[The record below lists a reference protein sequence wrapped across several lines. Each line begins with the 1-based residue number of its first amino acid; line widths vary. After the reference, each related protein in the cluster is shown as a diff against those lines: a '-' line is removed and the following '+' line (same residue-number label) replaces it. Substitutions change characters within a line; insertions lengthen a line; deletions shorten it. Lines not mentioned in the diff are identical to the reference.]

1 MYLVITLW
9 KFGSPAQAREALQR
23 LRDSF
28 GPLIRVQPGL
38 RVWYLAAVAADEGV
52 SMSVWDSRAAYEAA
66 QPPMS
71 AWGQEHLADLD
82 ARVQYRRRGDL
93 VAQEGPASR

>member
-1 MYLVITLW
+1 MYLVTTLW
-9 KFGSPAQAREALQR
+9 KFGSPSQAREALQR

-28 GPLIRVQPGL
+28 GPLIRAQPGL
-38 RVWYLAAVAADEGV
+38 RVWYLAAMATDECV
-52 SMSVWDSRAAYEAA
+52 SMSVWDSRAAYETA
-66 QPPMS
+66 QSPMS

-82 ARVQYRRRGDL
+82 ARVLYRRRGDL

>member
-1 MYLVITLW
+1 MYLVTTLW

-28 GPLIRVQPGL
+28 GPLIGAQAGL
-38 RVWYLAAVAADEGV
+38 RVWYLASVATDECV
-52 SMSVWDSRAAYEAA
+52 SMSVWDSRAAYETA

-82 ARVQYRRRGDL
+82 ARVVFRRRGDL
-93 VAQEGPASR
+93 FGQEGPASR

>member
-1 MYLVITLW
+1 MYLVTTLW
-9 KFGSPAQAREALQR
+9 KFGSPAQSREALQR

-28 GPLIRVQPGL
+28 GPLIRAQPGL
-38 RVWYLAAVAADEGV
+38 RVWYLAATATDECV
-52 SMSVWDSRAAYEAA
+52 SMSLWDNRAAYETA
-66 QPPMS
+66 QSPMS

-93 VAQEGPASR
+93 VAQEGPASG

>member
-1 MYLVITLW
+1 MYVVTTLW
-9 KFGSPAQAREALQR
+9 KFGSPGQAREALQR

-28 GPLIRVQPGL
+28 GPLIHAQPGL
-38 RVWYLAAVAADEGV
+38 RVWYLAAVATDECM
-52 SMSVWDSRAAYEAA
+52 SMSVWDSRAAYETA
-66 QPPMS
+66 QSPMS

-93 VAQEGPASR
+93 VAQESPSPA

>member
-1 MYLVITLW
+1 MYLVTTLW

-28 GPLIRVQPGL
+28 GPLIRAQPGL
-38 RVWYLAAVAADEGV
+38 RVWYLAAVATDECV
-52 SMSVWDSRAAYEAA
+52 SMSVWDSRAAYESA

>member
-1 MYLVITLW
+1 MYIVATLW
-9 KFGSPAQAREALQR
+9 KFGSPGQASEGLQR

-28 GPLIRVQPGL
+28 GPLVQAQPGL
-38 RVWYLAAVAADEGV
+38 RVWYLASTGADECV
-52 SMSVWDSRAAYEAA
+52 SLSLWDSRAAYEAA

-93 VAQEGPASR
+93 VAQVTPSKD